1 MTILYQFIYN
11 SFHLLHLL
19 YHTLAG
25 FEKCVILKIG
35 QFIFKKKGFFD
46 MTTCTVSWGR
56 KFDKNKKYIWI
67 SEMGE
72 NTCEE
77 CKMLDGKIFS
87 GDKVPQKPHP
97 NCKCEVNEC
106 SANKSKTENTEI
118 LDLKQEA
125 EALQRKVTVLNAK
138 IIQTEAIDIE
148 ENYDEELEKI
158 IEDLTK
164 VKQKTEVLENSK
176 INIPN
181 IAIINEIISNIKEK
195 IQKLEY
201 IIVKKSNKKMF
212 DLEIKAESIIFNH
225 PDAASLWDISSSKFQ
240 SKSAQNYIMLNGQI
254 VEKVSDLND
263 RHLEKFIKNK
273 LYEQLQINEA
283 KGIFFN
289 NDSSLAKAIIQDN
302 KFQEKIKE
310 IVKGNKNKLIFK
322 RIADD
327 TSFGSFS
334 SKDLRNALGNVDI
347 IDIYIDNKYNLCALI
362 IDTYDFNKNENNS
375 LVQKGREYQELNE
388 IENYYLII
396 PIKIPLKKRK
406 TF

>member
-1 MTILYQFIYN
+1 
-11 SFHLLHLL
+11 
-19 YHTLAG
+19 
-25 FEKCVILKIG
+25 
-35 QFIFKKKGFFD
+35 
-46 MTTCTVSWGR
+46 
-56 KFDKNKKYIWI
+56 
-67 SEMGE
+67 
-72 NTCEE
+72 
-77 CKMLDGKIFS
+77 
-87 GDKVPQKPHP
+87 
-97 NCKCEVNEC
+97 
-106 SANKSKTENTEI
+106 
-118 LDLKQEA
+118 
-125 EALQRKVTVLNAK
+125 
-138 IIQTEAIDIE
+138 
-148 ENYDEELEKI
+148 
-158 IEDLTK
+158 
-164 VKQKTEVLENSK
+164 
-176 INIPN
+176 
-181 IAIINEIISNIKEK
+181 
-195 IQKLEY
+195 
-201 IIVKKSNKKMF
+201 MF